1 MTTTSSATSTPVSIA
16 SSSSA
21 AAAGGSV
28 INVSSLVSQ
37 LVAAAQTPQAA
48 VISSQTQAVTTE
60 ISAIGTLKGALS
72 SFQSSLTALDTP
84 SAFAVQTANSSDKT
98 IFTASADSSAIP
110 GTYNVTVAHLAQA
123 QQIVSKPFV
132 GGSSAIVG
140 TGSLS
145 MTLGSTSFN
154 VTIGATS
161 NTLAGIAAAINTAS
175 GNPGITATII
185 NGTDGGH
192 LVLSSS
198 LTGASNTI
206 QVSETDGGSALSAL
220 TYSGVNT
227 ANYTQT
233 ATGTPQDA
241 SFSIAGI
248 AYTSSSNTVSNALSG
263 VTLNLTGT
271 TGTTAGATL
280 TVASDTTT
288 ISSNISNFVSAY
300 NAMQSSLAS
309 LGSYDASTGT
319 AGPLLG
325 DPLLQGAQSQI
336 RQALNAVVNTGSAAY
351 NTLTSVGITTKSD
364 GTLSLDTGT
373 LATALATNP
382 GAVTQLFSG
391 ANGIAATLNTQLT
404 KELAAGGTVDSR
416 SQTLI
421 KQENSLTQQSDDLNT
436 RMAAL
441 SASLTQQFSSLNTLL
456 SSLQTTSAYLSQAFA
471 SLPSVQSKSNG

>member
-98 IFTASADSSAIP
+98 IFTASAGSAAIS
-110 GTYNVTVAHLAQA
+110 GTYNVTVAHLAQS

-145 MTLGSTSFN
+145 MTLGGTSFN

-233 ATGTPQDA
+233 A
-241 SFSIAGI
+241 
-248 AYTSSSNTVSNALSG
+248 
-263 VTLNLTGT
+263 
-271 TGTTAGATL
+271 
-280 TVASDTTT
+280 
-288 ISSNISNFVSAY
+288 
-300 NAMQSSLAS
+300 
-309 LGSYDASTGT
+309 
-319 AGPLLG
+319 
-325 DPLLQGAQSQI
+325 
-336 RQALNAVVNTGSAAY
+336 
-351 NTLTSVGITTKSD
+351 
-364 GTLSLDTGT
+364 
-373 LATALATNP
+373 
-382 GAVTQLFSG
+382 
-391 ANGIAATLNTQLT
+391 
-404 KELAAGGTVDSR
+404 
-416 SQTLI
+416 
-421 KQENSLTQQSDDLNT
+421 
-436 RMAAL
+436 
-441 SASLTQQFSSLNTLL
+441 
-456 SSLQTTSAYLSQAFA
+456 
-471 SLPSVQSKSNG
+471 